1 MKEGIFTLLSGIK
14 RTTDGKLRYRFS
26 VFLVCIAL
34 STLMWSLIKLT
45 REYEAPV
52 KFRIVPENVPDGKI
66 LTGNPDSVI
75 TLTLYAKGLDLYSR
89 MMPGRD
95 NSIMVDLSKIRLIRD
110 GDAFSGILR
119 TSKLLKSISTQLPA
133 GAKLIG
139 VDTDTLHFSFK
150 KSYRKRIPVHASLS
164 LDFTRQYQLYDSL
177 EIRPDSIWI
186 TGLKEI
192 IDTIDFVKT
201 EKKAIRKLATNY
213 TVILGLDVPVTNP
226 PVVLSSDSITVTLN
240 VEKFTEA
247 DIEVPVGLFTG
258 GKEVS
263 YRTFPDKVRLTCR
276 IAMRDYKRL
285 DPSLFSVAV
294 DYETAV
300 KSGNNR
306 VNVEVRR
313 KPLYARIVRIEPEKV
328 EFLILK

>member
-1 MKEGIFTLLSGIK
+1 MLSGIK

-119 TSKLLKSISTQLPA
+119 TSKLLKSISAQLPA

>member
-119 TSKLLKSISTQLPA
+119 TSKLLKSISAQLPA